1 MGVSALSP
9 TSTCPSRLP
18 RPHTQAHCR
27 SADILFLI
35 EDLTSQIVCELVRP
49 MAFPCRRRP
58 KGFSKKKRAPI
69 SLAANREQCIG
80 NGVMCVLVQV
90 SPGTHRESAFGS
102 LVPASLSVQGAPC
115 IKYSKGLP
123 TQPSLG
129 VHLQFALG
137 HPSFSLA
144 TVNAR
149 GTPLSLTK

>member
-69 SLAANREQCIG
+69 SLGANREQCIG

-102 LVPASLSVQGAPC
+102 LVPASLSRTGDQTNSHIRGLLYGMNEEHHQGFGVVP
-115 IKYSKGLP
+115 S
-123 TQPSLG
+123 TQKMLC
-129 VHLQFALG
+129 
-137 HPSFSLA
+137 
-144 TVNAR
+144 NI
-149 GTPLSLTK
+149 

>member
-9 TSTCPSRLP
+9 TSTCPSHLP

-69 SLAANREQCIG
+69 SLGANREQCIG

-90 SPGTHRESAFGS
+90 SPGTHRESGFGS

-115 IKYSKGLP
+115 IKYSNGSSHSALP
-123 TQPSLG
+123 GGPLAICSWSSL
-129 VHLQFALG
+129 VLIG
-137 HPSFSLA
+137 HSQCQGYSAVPH
-144 TVNAR
+144 
-149 GTPLSLTK
+149 